1 MPWVRFTYNAT
12 CCHHPRRQSLI
23 FIVVLK
29 VTQLC
34 LTLCNLMDYS
44 LPEASV
50 HGILR
55 ARILEWVAIPFSG
68 GSSWPRD
75 WTQVSCI
82 AGRFFFFFFFTAW
95 ATREAHYIYRVAMNT
110 MTLSEPRGSHQFLHR
125 LLLSS
130 GIKASTLQ
138 TCWKALTSVSLFKLK
153 SMYCY
158 LACWLFSHLERVLMF
173 STLVHVWLALGLP
186 QRCSGLFF
194 CFFSYHERV
203 SDENRKQ

>member
-1 MPWVRFTYNAT
+1 
-12 CCHHPRRQSLI
+12 
-23 FIVVLK
+23 
-29 VTQLC
+29 
-34 LTLCNLMDYS
+34 
-44 LPEASV
+44 
-50 HGILR
+50 
-55 ARILEWVAIPFSG
+55 
-68 GSSWPRD
+68 
-75 WTQVSCI
+75 
-82 AGRFFFFFFFTAW
+82 
-95 ATREAHYIYRVAMNT
+95 MNT

-194 CFFSYHERV
+194 VFSLTTRGSLMKTGNNNPYSSSQYSPLLCFSSRSFAIIWLLWVVLFICLFPV
-203 SDENRKQ
+203 SHYWNVGSVEEGAFGLLFMQYPQ